1 MVIARVMG
9 GLGNQMF
16 QYSFGRA
23 LALRNDV
30 PLKLDLTSAAADVR
44 TRRYGLNRFKIVEQI
59 ASPAEIERL
68 TGIHR
73 GGGFGA
79 RARRRIRRYL
89 RRVLP
94 PSKMPVLTERESRFD
109 PAVLQLPGHVY
120 LDGYWQ
126 SEKYFAEIEALVRKE
141 LVLRDP
147 PASANEALLTEIG
160 ASESVSIHVRRGDYL
175 SDANIFRVHG
185 VCPPEYYHA
194 AIRRLSEVLGEPRIY
209 VFSDDIPWAKEN
221 LRFEHPTAYIDHNG
235 EAGDHEDF
243 RLMAACRHHVIAN
256 SSFSWWAAWLC
267 PNPEKIV
274 IAPERWFADP
284 ARDSSDIIPDSWWR
298 I

>member
-1 MVIARVMG
+1 MVIARIMG

-30 PLKLDLTSAAADVR
+30 PLKLDLTSYDVSMR
-44 TRRYGLNRFKIVEQI
+44 EYRLNRFRIVEEI
-59 ASPAEIERL
+59 ASPAEVEKL

-73 GGGFGA
+73 GSCFGA
-79 RARRRIRRYL
+79 RVRRRIRRHL
-89 RRVLP
+89 RRVMP
-94 PSKMPVLTERESRFD
+94 PSKMPVLTEHESRFD
-109 PAVLQLPGHVY
+109 PAVLQPPGHVY

-126 SEKYFAEIEALVRKE
+126 SERYFAGIEDLLRKE
-141 LVLRDP
+141 LIVRERPDRE
-147 PASANEALLTEIG
+147 NERLLAEIG
-160 ASESVSIHVRRGDYL
+160 ASESVSVHVRRGDYV
-175 SDANIFRVHG
+175 SDLNVFRVHG

-194 AIRRLSEVLGEPRIY
+194 AVRRLAEVLGEPHIY
-209 VFSDDIPWAKEN
+209 IFSDDIPWAKEN
-221 LRFEHPTAYIDHNG
+221 LRFEHPTTCVEHNG
-235 EAGDHEDF
+235 EEKDWEDF
-243 RLMAACRHHVIAN
+243 RLMSACRHHVIAN

-267 PNPEKIV
+267 PNPDKIV

-284 ARDSSDIIPDSWWR
+284 RRDSSDIAPRSWWR